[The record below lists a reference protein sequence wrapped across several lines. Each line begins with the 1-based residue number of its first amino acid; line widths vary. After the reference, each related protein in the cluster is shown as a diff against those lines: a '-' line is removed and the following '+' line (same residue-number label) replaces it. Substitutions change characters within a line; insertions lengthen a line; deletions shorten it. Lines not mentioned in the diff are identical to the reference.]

1 MNMTRKQIVFLIAL
15 GAFIVSF
22 LLPAVR
28 MARFPE
34 IDLPGYLC
42 AVSALLSP
50 WDKDSAQELAAKPGA
65 YFAVLCSG
73 LINPLF
79 LAAVALLRGKKTERF
94 GKSLRIAVLCL
105 LPACWLYFWVQK
117 MYPHVGY
124 FLWVAA
130 IIVALYSSSPR
141 RDRFTKLAE
150 VEPKKSGPEK
160 PQELPLTQLSWTT
173 E

>member
-1 MNMTRKQIVFLIAL
+1 MTKKQIVFLIAL

-22 LLPAVR
+22 LLPAIR
-28 MARFPE
+28 IPSF
-34 IDLPGYLC
+34 DLNLPGYVC
-42 AVSALLSP
+42 AWSALIAP
-50 WDKDSAQELAAKPGA
+50 WDKEGAKELVSKSGA

-79 LAAVALLRGKKTERF
+79 LATIVMLRGKKTERF

-105 LPACWLYFWVQK
+105 LPTCWLYFWVQK

-141 RDRFTKLAE
+141 RDRSIKLAE

-160 PQELPLTQLSWTT
+160 PQELPLTQLPGPQNS
-173 E
+173 

>member
-1 MNMTRKQIVFLIAL
+1 MTRKQKIFFIAL
-15 GAFIVSF
+15 GAFIISC
-22 LLPAVR
+22 LLPAIR
-28 MARFPE
+28 MPAF
-34 IDLPGYLC
+34 DLNLPGYVC
-42 AVSALLSP
+42 AWSALVAP
-50 WDKDSAQELAAKPGA
+50 WDKEGGKELVSKSGA

-79 LAAVALLRGKKTERF
+79 LAAIAMLRRKKTERF

-105 LPACWLYFWVQK
+105 LPACWLYFWVEK

-130 IIVALYSSSPR
+130 IVVALFSSSPNR
-141 RDRFTKLAE
+141 NRPTELAQ
-150 VEPKKSGPEK
+150 VGPKKVDPEK